1 MIDWH
6 SHVLPGVDDGSQDV
20 AESLAMIQMQ
30 ALQGVD
36 IVIATPHFYAN
47 DESVDMFL
55 SRRQRA
61 FERLK
66 EALPEQAPEII
77 LGAEV
82 CYYPGISRL
91 PELKQLRIGETRL
104 LLLEMPMCKW
114 TEYMVRE
121 LVELSGMSGI
131 KIILAHIDRY
141 LQLQSRKVWERI
153 FESGIYIQVN
163 ASFFHSL
170 GSRHKAFSL
179 LKKGNIHFVGSDCH
193 NLTSRSPKIGKA
205 FAIIEKRLGKQYI
218 GQIIEYGYNV
228 LEEER

>member
-6 SHVLPGVDDGSQDV
+6 SHVLPGMDDGSQDV

-30 ALQGVD
+30 ASQGVN

-47 DESVDMFL
+47 DESVDSFL

-61 FERLK
+61 FALLK
-66 EALPEQAPEII
+66 EALPVQAPEII
-77 LGAEV
+77 PGAEV
-82 CYYPGISRL
+82 RYYPGISRL
-91 PELKQLRIGETRL
+91 PELKQLRIGETKL

-121 LVELSGMSGI
+121 LIELSGMSGV

-141 LQLQSRKVWERI
+141 LQLQSRRVWDRI

-163 ASFFHSL
+163 ASFFNSL

-179 LKKGNIHFVGSDCH
+179 LEKGNIHFVGSDCH
-193 NLTSRSPKIGKA
+193 NLTSRAPQIGKA
-205 FAIIEKRLGKQYI
+205 FAIMEKRLGKHYI
-218 GQIIEYGYNV
+218 SQMIEYGYSV
-228 LEEER
+228 LEEDW